1 MLPFEGGFMD
11 EMKRLKTALNTC
23 IQCGTCTGS
32 CPNADEMDLV
42 PRKLWRM
49 VLMDRIDSIL
59 NSRTF
64 TLCSSCYL
72 CTLRCPR
79 GLPLTAAMAALKAVA
94 ARKDLKKHRESTRFY
109 ASFMESVRRHGRVRE
124 GEFMGLYFLSMKN
137 PLLPLRFASLGIKLV
152 RKNKVA
158 FELPS
163 KPGPGNL
170 EGLFKKVAEIEEAS

>member
-1 MLPFEGGFMD
+1 MD
-11 EMKRLKTALNTC
+11 EMVELKKALGTC

-49 VLMDRIDSIL
+49 VLMDRTDSIL
-59 NSRTF
+59 DSRTF
-64 TLCSSCYL
+64 TLCSSCYM

-79 GLPLTAAMAALKAVA
+79 GLPLTDAMAALKAVA
-94 ARKDLKKHRESTRFY
+94 LKRDIKKHRQSTRFY

-137 PLLPLRFASLGIKLV
+137 PLLPLRFVSLGLKLMG
-152 RKNKVA
+152 KNKVA
-158 FELPS
+158 IELPA
-163 KPGPGNL
+163 KAGHGNL
-170 EGLFKKVAEIEEAS
+170 TVLFKAVAEIEEEEA

>member
-1 MLPFEGGFMD
+1 MD
-11 EMKRLKTALNTC
+11 DMVRLKKALSTC

-49 VLMDRIDSIL
+49 VLMDKTDSIL
-59 NSRTF
+59 DSRTF

-79 GLPLTAAMAALKAVA
+79 GLPLTDAMAALKAIA
-94 ARKDLKKHRESTRFY
+94 LKRDIKKHRQSTRFY

-137 PLLPLRFASLGIKLV
+137 PLLPLRFASLGIKLMG
-152 RKNKVA
+152 KNKVA
-158 FELPS
+158 IELPA
-163 KPGPGNL
+163 KAGPGNL
-170 EGLFKKVAEIEEAS
+170 TALFKAVAEIEEEEA